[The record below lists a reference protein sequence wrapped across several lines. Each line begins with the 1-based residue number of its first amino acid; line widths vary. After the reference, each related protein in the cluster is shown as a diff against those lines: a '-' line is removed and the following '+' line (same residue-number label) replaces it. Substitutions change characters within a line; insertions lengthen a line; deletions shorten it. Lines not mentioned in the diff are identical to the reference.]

1 MSASKGWLAHVRLDL
16 DAVLDPAATSPPAR
30 AFRSA
35 QRIAIA
41 VGLGTLILGT
51 VPELAAAHQRALTV
65 LILIIAGLVTYVAFL
80 NPLLGVALLVGV
92 GVALFLHQILG

>member
-1 MSASKGWLAHVRLDL
+1 M
-16 DAVLDPAATSPPAR
+16 DAVQKLY
-30 AFRSA
+30 
-35 QRIAIA
+35 
-41 VGLGTLILGT
+41 
-51 VPELAAAHQRALTV
+51 RAL

>member
-1 MSASKGWLAHVRLDL
+1 MDSVQNLY
-16 DAVLDPAATSPPAR
+16 
-30 AFRSA
+30 
-35 QRIAIA
+35 
-41 VGLGTLILGT
+41 
-51 VPELAAAHQRALTV
+51 RAL